1 MNKEQGKEVQDQLNQ
16 PLTKYSCNSGNGDYL
31 TIVKTS
37 GLEELILA
45 LKAKSGVTKGIVYL
59 EEEKALELIKGLLK
73 ACPEKWNIKHSLKS
87 TLLTLN
93 KKDIL

>member
-16 PLTKYSCNSGNGDYL
+16 PLIKYSCNSGNGDYL

-59 EEEKALELIKGLLK
+59 EEEKALELILGLIS
-73 ACPEKWNIKHSLKS
+73 ACPKEWNFHKDIKSHLVVNKDC
-87 TLLTLN
+87 LTL
-93 KKDIL
+93 